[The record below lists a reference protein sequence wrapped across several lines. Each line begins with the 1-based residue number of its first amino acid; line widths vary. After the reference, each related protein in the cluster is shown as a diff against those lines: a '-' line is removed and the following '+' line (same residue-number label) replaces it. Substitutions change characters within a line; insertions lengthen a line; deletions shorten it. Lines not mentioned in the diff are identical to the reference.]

1 MGSLN
6 CETEEPKP
14 AKPENYPS
22 KSKNLI
28 EENTTLDYFKFSSLD
43 LFYFYTGLFGNA
55 EREKKKLILK
65 KGEKILIQSLD
76 IKFLIQK
83 IYEIEKLK
91 CLLLSEE
98 DLKVFNTSSKPVLDV
113 QLGLEKGTGNITTSL
128 FDRRISIF

>member
-6 CETEEPKP
+6 CEAEDPKP
-14 AKPENYPS
+14 PAKSENPS
-22 KSKNLI
+22 NSNKII
-28 EENTTLDYFKFSSLD
+28 ENNTLDYFKFSWLD
-43 LFYFYTGLFGNA
+43 LIYFYTGLFGNA
-55 EREKKKLILK
+55 ERERKKIILR

-91 CLLLSEE
+91 CLMLSEE

-113 QLGLEKGTGNITTSL
+113 QLGLEKGKNNITTSL
-128 FDRRISIF
+128 FDRKLSLF